1 MGKYGTTSHGGLV
14 ISDEYGNIIFVTEPV
29 PGCDHDMTKLEGD
42 AKEILDTAG
51 AVVADKG
58 FQGSGT

>member
-1 MGKYGTTSHGGLV
+1 
-14 ISDEYGNIIFVTEPV
+14 
-29 PGCDHDMTKLEGD
+29 MTKLEGD

-58 FQGSGT
+58 FQGSGYVTPVKKGRPGALCPGARVQCTGEFYSRSY